1 MAGYT
6 IRVKASVDADIAPLP
21 RDVVLRIFQRIQALS
36 ENPSP
41 SGVRKLSGAE
51 HLYRIRVGDYRIIY
65 AVHHEEREV
74 VILYVRHR
82 RSAYRG
88 L

>member
-1 MAGYT
+1 MAGYA
-6 IRVKASVDADIAPLP
+6 IRVKASVEKDVAALP
-21 RDVVLRIFQRIQALS
+21 RDLTPRILQRIEDLS
-36 ENPSP
+36 TTPLP
-41 SGVRKLSGAE
+41 FGVRRLSGAE

-65 AVHHEEREV
+65 AVHHAEQEII
-74 VILYVRHR
+74 ILYIRHR

>member
-36 ENPSP
+36 ETLHRL
-41 SGVRKLSGAE
+41 V
-51 HLYRIRVGDYRIIY
+51 
-65 AVHHEEREV
+65 
-74 VILYVRHR
+74 YVN
-82 RSAYRG
+82 
-88 L
+88 